1 MKKNSFYRGML
12 FVILLGAI
20 LAGCGSGGGGSKGPS
35 NGVLSSLTYGGADA
49 KGDYIAIT
57 IDASASTLT
66 IQNYTLGGTKGP
78 YRFSK
83 VTDPAQNGGF
93 QNLYRTVPFSDN
105 PNHYAQFIIANGAA
119 ILYQVF
125 DDKGPVGTP
134 CFAFYRKDVP
144 NLNVYNGTAYNWV
157 RFQMDLDEKEGN
169 FEVGL
174 VAFDDDG
181 TWYGAGYDNRMWVDY
196 PNNPEYKFGVHKS
209 FGGRIIKTS
218 DFSHEPSIVAH
229 QFENVTAI
237 ATHNNDFIF
246 DAGLN
251 NGAFYAIRQATTN
264 SWQSM
269 YNGTYFLL
277 CYENNNNGSEQSI
290 TSMKLVLSGS
300 NFQISQGG
308 TLMISGRLY
317 DVETCPGGPE
327 GNPLASLF
335 EEQSGCSSA
344 TSNNVKNAYNCRGS
358 FMGSA
363 DAGSDASSAIYLIM
377 DPKGQYLCVTI
388 FKENN
393 DNTYNY
399 WFGFGI
405 KG

>member
-1 MKKNSFYRGML
+1 MKKNRLCRGM
-12 FVILLGAI
+12 ILMVLLVAV
-20 LAGCGSGGGGSKGPS
+20 LAGCGGGGGGLKDPPS
-35 NGVLSSLTYGGADA
+35 GGLSSLTYGGADA
-49 KGDYIAIT
+49 KGDHIAIT

-66 IQNYTLGGTKGP
+66 FQNYTLGLTRGP

-83 VTDPAQNGGF
+83 VADPAQNGGF
-93 QNLYRTVPFSDN
+93 QNLYRTVSFFDD
-105 PNHYAQFIIANGAA
+105 PNHYAQFVIANGAA

-125 DDKGPVGTP
+125 SDEGSVGTP
-134 CFAFYRKDVP
+134 CFAFYRKDVS
-144 NLNVYNGTAYNWV
+144 NLNVYNETAYNWV
-157 RFQMDLDEKEGN
+157 KFQMDLDAEDGN

-181 TWYGAGYDNRMWVDY
+181 TWYGAGYDNRMRVDDPY
-196 PNNPEYKFGVHKS
+196 NSEYKFGVHKS
-209 FGGRIIKTS
+209 FGDRTIKTS
-218 DFSHEPSIVAH
+218 DFHHEPNIVAH

-246 DAGLN
+246 DGGPN

-264 SWQSM
+264 SWQST
-269 YNGTYFLL
+269 YNGNYFLL
-277 CYENNNNGSEQSI
+277 CYENNSNGSEQSI
-290 TSMKLVLSGS
+290 TLMKLVLNGS
-300 NFQISQGG
+300 NFHISQGE
-308 TLMISGRLY
+308 TSISGPLF
-317 DVETCPGGPE
+317 DVEKCTGGPD

-335 EEQSGCSSA
+335 QEQSGCSNA
-344 TSNNVKNAYNCRGS
+344 TSNVVKNSYNCRGS

-363 DAGSDASSAIYLIM
+363 DDGSGGSSAIYIVM

-393 DNTYNY
+393 DGTYNY
-399 WFGFGI
+399 WFGFGV

>member
-1 MKKNSFYRGML
+1 MKNIKFYRGML
-12 FVILLGAI
+12 FMILLGVI
-20 LAGCGSGGGGSKGPS
+20 LAGCGGGGGGGPKGS
-35 NGVLSSLTYGGADA
+35 GLSTLTYGGADA

-66 IQNYTLGGTKGP
+66 IRNYTLGWTRGP

-93 QNLYRTVPFSDN
+93 QNLYRTVPFSDD
-105 PNHYAQFIIANGAA
+105 PNYYAQFIIANGAA

-125 DDKGPVGTP
+125 NDKGPFGTP

-157 RFQMDLDEKEGN
+157 KFQMDLDEEEGN
-169 FEVGL
+169 FEVGPF
-174 VAFDDDG
+174 AIDDNG
-181 TWYGAGYDNRMWVDY
+181 TWYGAGYDNRMRVDD
-196 PNNPEYKFGVHKS
+196 PSNLEYKLGVHKA
-209 FGGRIIKTS
+209 FGGNTITTS
-218 DFSHEPSIVAH
+218 DFSYRSDLVAH
-229 QFENVTAI
+229 KFKFDDVIAI
-237 ATHNNDFIF
+237 ATHNNDFIL
-246 DAGLN
+246 DAGKD
-251 NGAFYAIRQATTN
+251 NGAYYAIRQAMTN
-264 SWQSM
+264 SWQSI

-290 TSMKLVLSGS
+290 TSMKLVLNGSG
-300 NFQISQGG
+300 FQISQGG
-308 TLMISGRLY
+308 TLMLSGPLY
-317 DVETCPGGPE
+317 DVEGGGGPE
-327 GNPLASLF
+327 GESLASLF
-335 EEQSGCSSA
+335 EEQSDCSSA
-344 TSNNVKNAYNCRGS
+344 TSNIVKNAYKCRGS

-363 DAGSDASSAIYLIM
+363 DAGSDSSSAIYLIM
-377 DPKGQYLCVTI
+377 DPKGQYLCVAI

-393 DNTYNY
+393 DGTYNY